1 MSNGN
6 GNGKIYFPRLKIKGN
21 PLASQSPR
29 TPASPQ
35 LTAEVFGQAPRK
47 KRRGVV
53 FGYWAGSQATRPNVL
68 K

>member
-6 GNGKIYFPRLKIKGN
+6 GKVYFPSLKIKGN
-21 PLASQSPR
+21 PLASQSSR
-29 TPASPQ
+29 ASASPQ

-47 KRRGVV
+47 RRRGVT
-53 FGYWAGSQATRPNVL
+53 FGFWVGSQQSRKNIL

>member
-1 MSNGN
+1 MSNGS
-6 GNGKIYFPRLKIKGN
+6 NGKVYFPSLKIKGN

-29 TPASPQ
+29 ASASPQ
-35 LTAEVFGQAPRK
+35 LTAEVFGQVPRR